1 MNRWIKWVALAVVMV
16 PGAASAASAAEAAL
30 QRFVDGVQTLS
41 AHFEQSQLDEKGAVI
56 DTRSGEFLLARP
68 GRFRWSYTQPYEQLM
83 VCDGTEIWNYE
94 PDLAQATV
102 RDAAELLRGSP
113 AALLAQRSQLGEG
126 FSIEDGG
133 RDGKASI
140 VRLKPK
146 SEDSD
151 FKAIDLWL
159 DNGVPQRMRFLDQL
173 GGTTDIRFSQIRT
186 KVTIDPSNFRFQPA
200 KGVEVIDARAS
211 AP

>member
-1 MNRWIKWVALAVVMV
+1 MSRWIKCVALMVVLI

-56 DTRSGEFLLARP
+56 DARSGEFLLARP

-102 RDAAELLRGSP
+102 RDAAELLRGTP
-113 AALLAQRSQLGEG
+113 AALLAQRGQPGEG
-126 FSIEDGG
+126 FLIEDGG
-133 RDGKASI
+133 RDANASI
-140 VRLKPK
+140 VRLKPR

-151 FKAIDLWL
+151 FKAIELWL
-159 DNGVPQRMRFLDQL
+159 DDGVPQRMRFLDQL
-173 GGTTDIRFSQIRT
+173 GGTTDIRFSRIRT
-186 KVTIDPSNFRFQPA
+186 RITVDPASFRFQPA
-200 KGVEVIDARAS
+200 KGVEVIDARAP